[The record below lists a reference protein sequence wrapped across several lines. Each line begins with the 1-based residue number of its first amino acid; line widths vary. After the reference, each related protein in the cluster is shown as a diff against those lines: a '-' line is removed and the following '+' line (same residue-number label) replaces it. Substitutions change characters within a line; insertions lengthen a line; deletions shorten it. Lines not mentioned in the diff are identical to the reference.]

1 MTGFFWHFFIFIILF
16 VFLVVMAY
24 RILSIL
30 RMPVH
35 LRWELAPIPHDKE
48 RYSYGGSYLEEYE
61 WWRKKRHKS
70 YLPVIVYMAGEIFL
84 MKGVWKNN
92 RSLWPFSF
100 ALHYGI
106 YLVIISLIIH
116 FINAMF
122 IISGTSAAV
131 LDVFRGIASVVA
143 MAGYIVGGLGAVG
156 MILKRSLDRN
166 YQAYSSFSAYFKLF
180 FLAAIFISGIVAWA
194 SAGDFAAV
202 TSVFTRD
209 LFTLDSGIT
218 ATGALAS
225 HIIIVFLFVLYL
237 PFTDMVHFITKFFT
251 HHSVRWDDEPQDEK
265 MVRKLRG
272 LIAQPLTWSG
282 PHMKSDRGNSWG
294 DVVQKE
300 NGKE

>member
-1 MTGFFWHFFIFIILF
+1 MTGFFWHFFIFIIFFL
-16 VFLVVMAY
+16 FLVIMAY

-48 RYSYGGSYLEEYE
+48 RYRYGGSYLEEHE
-61 WWRKKRHKS
+61 WWRKKQRRS
-70 YLPVIVYMAGEIFL
+70 YLPVIAYMAGEILF

-100 ALHYGI
+100 TLHTGI
-106 YLVIISLIIH
+106 YLVIISLILH

-122 IISGTSAAV
+122 IISGTPAAV

-143 MAGYIVGGLGAVG
+143 IAGCIVGGFGAVG
-156 MILKRSLDRN
+156 LMLKRYLDKN
-166 YQAYSSFSAYFKLF
+166 YHAYSSFTAYFKLI
-180 FLAAIFISGIVAWA
+180 FLAAIFISGIIAWA
-194 SAGDFAAV
+194 VSGNYA
-202 TSVFTRD
+202 TEMSVFTRD

-225 HIIIVFLFVLYL
+225 NIIILWLFILYL

-251 HHSVRWDDEPQDEK
+251 HHSVRWDDEPKDEK
-265 MVRKLRG
+265 MVAKLRG
-272 LIAQPLTWSG
+272 LISQPLSWSG
-282 PHMKSDRGNSWG
+282 PHVKSDRSNSWG
-294 DVVQKE
+294 DTVQKE
-300 NGKE
+300 NGK